1 MFVRPFAA
9 LEKRTVTTVRTS
21 GRARIAAMEDQEV
34 VGVLQ
39 VFGGYRR
46 EQGLFDGQRGFAGSN
61 TYPVAYPEDMGIHRN
76 GGVPELGI
84 EDDVGGFTP
93 DTGERFQ
100 RLPVCGHFAVM
111 QGQQLLRQGMHMTGL
126 GVE

>member
-9 LEKRTVTTVRTS
+9 LEKRAVTTVWPS

-46 EQGLFDGQRGFAGSN
+46 EQGLFDGQGCFTGGESR
-61 TYPVAYPEDMGIHRN
+61 PVAYPEDMGIYRN

-84 EDDVGGFTP
+84 EDDIGGFTP

-100 RLPVCGHFAVM
+100 RLPVCGHLAVM